1 MPSALLTADSAKLS
15 IVAINPDKLRVSYRD
30 GTVDRSTMI
39 IRAALR
45 SRRPVFFHPRRR
57 MRLRGY
63 ASCPFARLRGW
74 GEEASRPR
82 PSPSNTEYYLGT
94 IRITPMRDRP
104 LPGHGQ
110 CGGIRP
116 E

>member
-39 IRAALR
+39 IHAALR
-45 SRRPVFFHPRRR
+45 SRTPLFFSS
-57 MRLRGY
+57 
-63 ASCPFARLRGW
+63 AQADEAARLRIVTSL
-74 GEEASRPR
+74 AICAAAR
-82 PSPSNTEYYLGT
+82 LGRKGRGR
-94 IRITPMRDRP
+94 RIQIG
-104 LPGHGQ
+104 L
-110 CGGIRP
+110 